1 MYAIEFLKT
10 AFDEL
15 KRLDKPVQRLIKE
28 KLAILSFNEDSLKNN
43 IKSLNGNYKGLFRL
57 RVGKYRI
64 IYQKQEEKL
73 IIIIVRIGHRKEI
86 Y

>member
-64 IYQKQEEKL
+64 IYQKQEEKF

>member
-1 MYAIEFLKT
+1 MYAVEFLKT